1 MRKLSIALSILILP
15 FAFHSVQAQTAETKA
30 GTATVAGRVVMK
42 GETAQGV
49 LVYLHPLS
57 SPTPSNPDAYLR
69 ARTDEG
75 GNFRI
80 TGVAAGDYIIIPLA
94 PKFVYSGGNDPYVR
108 RKQLKVSEGEN
119 VENVD
124 IELYRGG
131 VITGR
136 VTDSQ
141 GQPLVGKYVLL
152 SRFDQSGWS
161 IPNFSYASG
170 LEMYETDDR
179 GVYRIYGLPVGR
191 YLVSVGFP
199 PSAGQVNVSRSGTF
213 YPRTFHPKASNESEA
228 KAIEVTEGSES
239 VSVDITVLE
248 SKPARSISGRV
259 IDADTGKPAE
269 GIEIAYNAM
278 SDIGRYINY
287 WKSNGEIS
295 GAQGEFSLKG
305 MAPGKYQLIARP
317 ESESEFFSDPT
328 PCDLSNGDVAGV
340 EIKVRR
346 GGSLSGV
353 VVIEGTDDPKALAK
367 LPELYIFLKVWRDG
381 SDAQRFDNPKVNA
394 DGSFQVRGLP
404 QSYVH
409 ITYDP
414 KSNGHDFSLARIEH
428 NGEVVRDVIWA
439 GPGKQVTGVR
449 VVLAYNRRQQ

>member
-1 MRKLSIALSILILP
+1 MQKLSIALSILVLP
-15 FAFHSVQAQTAETKA
+15 SAFHSVQSQTAETKA
-30 GTATVAGRVVMK
+30 GTATVSGRVVKK
-42 GETAQGV
+42 GEPAQGV

-69 ARTDEG
+69 ARTDEDG
-75 GNFRI
+75 HFRI
-80 TGVAAGDYIIIPLA
+80 TGVAAGDYFIIPLA
-94 PKFVYSGGNDPYVR
+94 PEFVYSGGDDPAIK

-124 IELYRGG
+124 IEIYRGG

-141 GQPLVGKYVLL
+141 GQPLVRKHILL
-152 SRFDQSGWS
+152 SRFDKSGWS
-161 IPNFSYASG
+161 IPNMSYGSSI
-170 LEMYETDDR
+170 EMYETDDR
-179 GVYRIYGLPVGR
+179 GVYRIFGLPAGR
-191 YLVSVGFP
+191 YLVSMGFP
-199 PSAGQVNVSRSGTF
+199 PSAGQVTVSMSGTF
-213 YPRTFHPKASNESEA
+213 YPRTFHPKAVNESEA

-259 IDADTGKPAE
+259 IDADTGQPAE

-278 SDIGRYINY
+278 SDSHRYINH
-287 WKSNGEIS
+287 WRSNGEIS

-317 ESESEFFSDPT
+317 ESKSEFFSDPT
-328 PCDLSNGDVAGV
+328 PCDLSAGDVAGV

-346 GGSLSGV
+346 GGSIRGV

-367 LPELYIFLKVWRDG
+367 LPELYIYLNVLREG
-381 SDAQRFDNPKVNA
+381 SDAQRRDNPKVNA
-394 DGSFQVRGLP
+394 DGSFQIRGLP

-428 NGEVVRDVIWA
+428 NGAVVRDVIWA
-439 GPGKQVTGVR
+439 GPGKHVTGVR
-449 VVLAYNRRQQ
+449 VVLAYKGRQQ

>member
-1 MRKLSIALSILILP
+1 MRKLSIALSILVLP

-30 GTATVAGRVVMK
+30 GTATISGRVVMK

-49 LVYLHPLS
+49 LVYLHPTN

-75 GNFRI
+75 GHFRI
-80 TGVAAGDYIIIPLA
+80 KGVAAGDYYIIPLA
-94 PKFVYSGGNDPYVR
+94 PEFVYSGGNDPDVR

-124 IELYRGG
+124 IEIYRGG

-136 VTDSQ
+136 VVDSQ
-141 GQPLVGKYVLL
+141 GRPLVGKYVLL
-152 SRFDQSGWS
+152 SRFDKSGWS
-161 IPNFSYASG
+161 IPNTSYVPG
-170 LEMYETDDR
+170 LDRYETDDR

-191 YLVSVGFP
+191 YLVSIGFP
-199 PSAGQVNVSRSGTF
+199 PSAGAVAVSRNGTF
-213 YPRTFHPKASNESEA
+213 YPRTFHPKASTESEA
-228 KAIEVTEGSES
+228 KAIDVTEGSES

-248 SKPARSISGRV
+248 SKPTRSISGRV
-259 IDADTGKPAE
+259 IDADTGQPAE

-278 SDIGRYINY
+278 SDSQRYINY
-287 WKSNGEIS
+287 WRSNGGIS

-305 MAPGKYQLIARP
+305 MAPGKYQLVARP
-317 ESESEFFSDPT
+317 ESESEFFSDPA
-328 PCDLSNGDVAGV
+328 PCDLSDGDVAGI

-346 GGSLSGV
+346 GGSISGV

-367 LPELYIFLKVWRDG
+367 LPELYLYVNVWRDG
-381 SDAQRFDNPKVNA
+381 SDAQRMDNPKVNA

-409 ITYDP
+409 IKYAP
-414 KSNGHDFSLARIEH
+414 KSEGRDFSLARIEH

-449 VVLAYNRRQQ
+449 VVLAYNGRQQ